1 MDKLYERIDF
11 QNDMP
16 PALNADNLNAISK
29 ALEELDLRVIS
40 IAPETLL
47 LRLKDISELLRDTQT
62 LFVDA
67 EGNAILAKSYAAGG
81 TGSRDGEDTDNA
93 KYYKEQA
100 RDSANKAEI
109 YGAEAETYA
118 NAVHDRYTEY
128 YDHLDLANNP
138 HNVTKEQVGLG
149 NVPNVAPIANLLTTV
164 VGSPLDATMGK
175 ELNDKI
181 EALQE
186 NGVGGSMEYYVGTC
200 STSASTADK
209 VVTISNFKLKVG
221 AVVHVKFSYTN
232 TSGSATLNVSSTG
245 AKAMYYINGTRMYY
259 IPANLYHSFIYDGT
273 YWRYLG
279 TQNAIISPPNYD
291 ERYGIKMGDEAL
303 IPLLSG
309 YSIDLGTYSNPFK
322 NIYLSSNIYVKKA
335 GTTTQTL
342 AVLPPL
348 PLVRGN
354 FCLYDYHQILFTEY
368 SDYVKSV
375 INGAYNAA
383 GCNIGCNAF
392 GGGSENYEALFLFR
406 IMGYVVD
413 PSNDYLAK
421 PFVADVLLSTS
432 QMNDCTGEYTN
443 SATIEIPYSQSI
455 TLTLTGVSVSGCGYA
470 SGIAYLKLTASSTDI
485 HFLEIDLIP

>member
-118 NAVHDRYTEY
+118 NAVRDRYTEY
-128 YDHLDLANNP
+128 YDHLDRANNP
-138 HNVTKEQVGLG
+138 HNVTKEQIGLD
-149 NVPNVAPIANLLTTV
+149 NVPNVAPIANLLTTI

-181 EALQE
+181 TALQE
-186 NGVGGSMEYYVGTC
+186 NGAGNDYYVGTC
-200 STSASTADK
+200 TTSASTADK
-209 VVTISNFKLKVG
+209 VVTISDFNLKVG

-232 TSGSATLNVSSTG
+232 TSSSATLNVSSTG
-245 AKAMYYINGTRMYY
+245 AKAMYYMDGTRMYY
-259 IPANLYHSFIYDGT
+259 IPSGVYHSFIYDGT
-273 YWRYLG
+273 YWRYMG
-279 TQNAIISPPNYD
+279 TQNAIIASNY
-291 ERYGIKMGDEAL
+291 ERYGIKMEYRAL

-309 YSIDLGTYSNPFK
+309 YSIDIGTISKPFN
-322 NIYLSSNIYVKKA
+322 NIYSSNIYVKRA

-375 INGAYNAA
+375 INGVFHAA
-383 GCNIGCNAF
+383 GCNIGCNVVS
-392 GGGSENYEALFLFR
+392 GGSGNYEALFLFR
-406 IMGYVVD
+406 IMGYVVN
-413 PSNDYLAK
+413 PSDYYLAK

-432 QMNDCTGEYTN
+432 QTNDCSGEYTN
-443 SATIEIPYSQSI
+443 CATIETPYSQSI
-455 TLTLTGVSVSGCGYA
+455 TLTLTGVSVNSCGVA
-470 SGIAYLKLTASSTDI
+470 SGAAYLKLTATSRNI
-485 HFLEIDLIP
+485 HISEIDLMP